1 MQEMAQH
8 TTGSM
13 YKLMSEVMDC
23 RSTPASI
30 TKQPIFNGQVLCQN

>member
-8 TTGSM
+8 ATGSM

-23 RSTPASI
+23 RSTPAVGI
-30 TKQPIFNGQVLCQN
+30 TMNHL